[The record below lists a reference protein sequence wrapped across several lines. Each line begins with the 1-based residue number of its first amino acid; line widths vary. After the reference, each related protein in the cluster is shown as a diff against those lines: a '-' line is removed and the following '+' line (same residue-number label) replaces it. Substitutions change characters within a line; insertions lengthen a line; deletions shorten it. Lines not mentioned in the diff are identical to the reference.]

1 MAGYLVSDTRKVTTH
16 RFMEMKQKGE
26 KISMLTSYDYTMAGI
41 VDKAGIDAILVGD
54 SASNVMA
61 GNATTLPMSVDYM
74 IYHARSVARAC
85 QRALVVCDMPFGSY
99 QVNATEGV
107 SNAIR
112 IMKESGCDALKMEGG
127 EEILDTVKRILDAG
141 IPVMAHLGLT
151 PQSINKFGSYAVR
164 AKEQAEADKL
174 LRDAQLLDEVGCFGI
189 TLEKVPAYNSRYDR
203 GHMCPAGDNKWDK
216 QAMSESFLF
225 TNICPQNPGL
235 NKYEWNDVEMMCRD
249 WARKYGAIDI
259 VCGPMFD
266 NVGEQKTIGKNKVWV
281 PTRFFKVV
289 LCRKGEAKAIGF
301 IYRNE
306 GKKQLMEDAVCSVD
320 EVERLTGIDFFPAL
334 DDKTERKIE
343 AKADLKQW

>member
-61 GNATTLPMSVDYM
+61 GNATTLPMTVDYM

-99 QVNATEGV
+99 QVNAT
-107 SNAIR
+107 

-174 LRDAQLLDEVGCFGI
+174 LHDAQLLDEAGCFGI
-189 TLEKVPAYNSRYDR
+189 TLEKVPAALAAGEGSRSTGY
-203 GHMCPAGDNKWDK
+203 GGNEAGEVSDHRHW
-216 QAMSESFLF
+216 
-225 TNICPQNPGL
+225 
-235 NKYEWNDVEMMCRD
+235 CR
-249 WARKYGAIDI
+249 
-259 VCGPMFD
+259 
-266 NVGEQKTIGKNKVWV
+266 
-281 PTRFFKVV
+281 
-289 LCRKGEAKAIGF
+289 
-301 IYRNE
+301 
-306 GKKQLMEDAVCSVD
+306 
-320 EVERLTGIDFFPAL
+320 
-334 DDKTERKIE
+334 
-343 AKADLKQW
+343 